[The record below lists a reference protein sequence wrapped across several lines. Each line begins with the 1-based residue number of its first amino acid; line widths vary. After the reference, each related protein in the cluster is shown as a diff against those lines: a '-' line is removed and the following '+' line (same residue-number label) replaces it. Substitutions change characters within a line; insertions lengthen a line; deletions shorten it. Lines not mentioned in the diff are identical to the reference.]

1 MKTVRRI
8 TVMCLMIVGFLG
20 CSTPPEATPQ
30 PGQLQDLFYRA
41 SGSDLQIPDNY
52 RSQFAFRQPT
62 VLVSLSKVEMKEGQ
76 VPKGLDMKLVRALET
91 KLYGLKRFDIW
102 LTQSDAFKKA
112 VESGLIDPPPAKDPP
127 KIDLLFDCKL
137 MLTKQK
143 YRMANGK

>member
-1 MKTVRRI
+1 
-8 TVMCLMIVGFLG
+8 MIVGFLG
-20 CSTPPEATPQ
+20 CSTPPKPTTAENPPLTPDLLDRGWGYDLT
-30 PGQLQDLFYRA
+30 PGRQLRL
-41 SGSDLQIPDNY
+41 PDNY